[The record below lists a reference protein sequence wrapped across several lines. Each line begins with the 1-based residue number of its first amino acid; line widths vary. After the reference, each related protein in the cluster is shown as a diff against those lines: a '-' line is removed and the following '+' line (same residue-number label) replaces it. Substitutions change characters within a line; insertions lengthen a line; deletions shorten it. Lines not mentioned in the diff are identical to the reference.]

1 MPITRTPWIDDDG
14 SGTTGTVIN
23 NAEKTL
29 LYNQIDAALALGS
42 GAAIV
47 DVPFNAAN
55 FVTPDAGCTWT
66 VTAGPTYF
74 YTINNKL
81 VTVS

>member
-1 MPITRTPWIDDDG
+1 
-14 SGTTGTVIN
+14 
-23 NAEKTL
+23 
-29 LYNQIDAALALGS
+29 
-42 GAAIV
+42 
-47 DVPFNAAN
+47 VPFNAAN